1 MARKTVQSP
10 KFLVTSSAVVPSEN
24 TFQPNSWF
32 TWLSIWNHS
41 TADSPFSLGPS
52 QAAVLRVFN
61 PFPQQVTGH
70 RTMVTAAVQN

>member
-10 KFLVTSSAVVPSEN
+10 KYLVTSSAVVPSDN

-32 TWLSIWNHS
+32 TWLSIWNRS
-41 TADSPFSLGPS
+41 TADSPFALGPS

-61 PFPQQVTGH
+61 PFPQRVAGL
-70 RTMVTAAVQN
+70 RTMVTAPVQN